1 MIDEIL
7 ERDLKLQKLFYTI
20 EKAILDFR
28 ISEVEAAS
36 ATSIAE
42 KPDSLAPSNDN
53 AIEQLKEQIK
63 LMQEDIANIKNRFCQ
78 DDRDTELPADD
89 EEEPA
94 LVVETKPKRQYKER
108 GGSVFK
114 DFKSLNLENSNF
126 EGNSVYYKNESK
138 AKKQ

>member
-36 ATSIAE
+36 ATNIAE
-42 KPDSLAPSNDN
+42 KPDSLAPSNGN

-126 EGNSVYYKNESK
+126 EGNSVYYKNEGK
-138 AKKQ
+138 A